1 MYSSAN
7 LNLVSTSS
15 IAGQHASWTLIPHF
29 QRLMALPLAPN
40 HACMSAANGR
50 IDDCQ
55 ASSRLCNDGLMEHT
69 FSRNM
74 QTHKACKRVICVR
87 EHTCNAA
94 CMQGLQARHRRRSNM
109 RMVPSG

>member
-29 QRLMALPLAPN
+29 QHMLALLLAPN
-40 HACMSAANGR
+40 HACKSAATGR

-55 ASSRLCNDGLMEHT
+55 ASSRLCNDGMME
-69 FSRNM
+69 NL
-74 QTHKACKRVICVR
+74 C
-87 EHTCNAA
+87 
-94 CMQGLQARHRRRSNM
+94 
-109 RMVPSG
+109 